1 MLEYFYD
8 TDTKEFTYSAEVF
21 TDPLE
26 SQNAGHDVYMFSAD
40 ATTVEP
46 LEPKDGFAVVFNG
59 MKWEY
64 IEDHRGII
72 VWKSYDESMEIYEL
86 GAIPDGWS
94 TEQPDKPLDVNDYD
108 AAMEAH
114 LLATRVTRGY
124 TLREPSPTYDN
135 SPNARWASD
144 AADWKAFFTAVM
156 EYGLAVQNEYAAT
169 GEAPTLEEFKNNLP
183 NIVWTYSQ

>member
-1 MLEYFYD
+1 MKYYIDEDRIIQAIHEDNVVVPDDAYPVWSLVQTEGVYQLG
-8 TDTKEFTYSAEVF
+8 EVL
-21 TDPLE
+21 P
-26 SQNAGHDVYMFSAD
+26 
-40 ATTVEP
+40 
-46 LEPKDGFAVVFNG
+46 
-59 MKWEY
+59 
-64 IEDHRGII
+64 
-72 VWKSYDESMEIYEL
+72 EI
-86 GAIPDGWS
+86 AI
-94 TEQPDKPLDVNDYD
+94 TVNDHD

-114 LLATRVTRGY
+114 LLATRVARGY